1 MNELEAA
8 MKRATYGRTFPKQSN
23 TPSKQAKRAD
33 PTPPPQIYPMVI
45 DIKRAVAGY
54 YSLEVLDLDCDRRG
68 VGVVRPRQIAMY
80 LCCTMTRHS
89 LPEIGRRMG
98 GKDHTTVLHSRDK
111 IEQLMDFE
119 TEKGAELR
127 ADIQAIKSLVLAKVK
142 NGEEKQTQGA

>member
-1 MNELEAA
+1 MNELDAA
-8 MKRATYGRTFPKQSN
+8 IKRATYGRTFPKTSN
-23 TPSKQAKRAD
+23 TPSRQAKKAD

-45 DIKRAVAGY
+45 DIKRAVASY
-54 YSLEVLDLDCDRRG
+54 YSLEVLDLDCNRRG
-68 VGVVRPRQIAMY
+68 GGVVRPRQIAMY

-111 IEQLMDFE
+111 IAQLMDFE

-127 ADIQAIKSLVLAKVK
+127 DTIEQLKATILAKVT
-142 NGEEKQTQGA
+142 NGQA